1 MKKLYTLFLLIFA
14 AVSVNAQVI
23 FCDKDGN
30 EIKDGTKLVRT
41 EISYLIPELQMMPII
56 NSELFVRNVKE
67 ETTTSYIVVEKNTFD
82 NGSLQLCYPEQCQ
95 MLTVFPFKSTSKTIN
110 TTKPFDLQT
119 ELSGF
124 DGLKTATCDVTY
136 QIMIK
141 NGSSDIEG
149 PKVNVVYLYGDAAA
163 NISNIEAAKPSSKQ
177 TFNLAGQRVNNG
189 YKGVVIKGGRKL
201 LNK

>member
-1 MKKLYTLFLLIFA
+1 MRKIYSLFLLIFA

-30 EIKDGTKLVRT
+30 EIKDGTNLVRT
-41 EISYLIPELQMMPII
+41 EVSYQIPELQMMPII
-56 NSELFVRNVKE
+56 NSELFVRNVNE

-95 MLTVFPFKSTSKTIN
+95 MLTAFPFKTTTKTIS
-110 TTKPFDLQT
+110 TTTPFDLQT
-119 ELSGF
+119 ELSNF
-124 DGLKTATCDVTY
+124 EGLKTATCDVTY
-136 QIMIK
+136 QIMIVK
-141 NGSSDIEG
+141 GESDVAG

-163 NISNIEAAKPSSKQ
+163 SINNPSVS
-177 TFNLAGQRVNNG
+177 TENPSAFNLSGQRVSND
-189 YKGVVIKGGRKL
+189 YKGVVVRNGKKF